1 MAQTRINSS
10 DIHLGM
16 RFTAPVFFDDGKNM
30 FLAEKRPVKQYH
42 INALE
47 RWAIPFL
54 LTYGTLIGDGNI
66 AFTEVKNDAESSA
79 GDNTQFDES
88 VLLEDDDVEELDVL
102 EELDMID
109 DIDDMEEL

>member
-10 DIHLGM
+10 DIRLGM

-30 FLAEKRPVKQYH
+30 FLAEKKPVKQYH

-54 LTYGTLIGDGNI
+54 LTYGSVIEEKGKAPVATTK
-66 AFTEVKNDAESSA
+66 AVESSV
-79 GDNTQFDES
+79 DSKSQFDES
-88 VLLEDDDVEELDVL
+88 VLDDAEDAVEELEEL
-102 EELDMID
+102 EELDSID
-109 DIDDMEEL
+109 DAE